1 MKTMLNSLL
10 GLEGSKANSS
20 GKDCEVDAVVV
31 ATLGHHAGDWR
42 TGGKTLETKNVHWF
56 VHIFAST
63 CTQSNSRGGMGWMLL
78 QVTALLNSVL
88 SVPLKEQQCS
98 GNGWLKSPHIP
109 EVTLAEK

>member
-1 MKTMLNSLL
+1 MLNSLL

-20 GKDCEVDAVVV
+20 GKDCEVDA
-31 ATLGHHAGDWR
+31 GDWR
-42 TGGKTLETKNVHWF
+42 TGGITLETKNVHWF

-78 QVTALLNSVL
+78 QVTVLLNSVL